1 MSERIALADRRHAES
16 FHFNYEGHELHI
28 TVGCDPIELVETG
41 RAQPIEVFIRATKSD
56 SGLDALC
63 EDIGIHYSMLLQYGA
78 SPQEIGHALRRNP
91 NGSRASLVGA
101 LADRIAEFR
110 FGEAGT

>member
-1 MSERIALADRRHAES
+1 MSDRIALADRRHAES
-16 FHFNYEGHELHI
+16 FLFNYEGHALHI
-28 TVGCDPIELVETG
+28 TVGCDPLELIQTG
-41 RAQPIEVFIRATKSD
+41 VAHPIEVFVRATKSD

-78 SPQEIGHALRRNP
+78 TPQEIGHALRRNP

-101 LADRIAEFR
+101 LADRIAAFR
-110 FGEAGT
+110 FGEAST